1 MFASWHA
8 AARDAMAIM
17 LFFTASAHFT
27 AMRRDLVR
35 MAPPWVPWPSAMV
48 YFTGICEIAGA
59 LGLLVPGLA
68 RAAGICL
75 IVLFLALLPANI
87 HASKAGITLRGK
99 PATALLF
106 RIPVQFLFIAWAWW
120 STR

>member
-1 MFASWHA
+1 MFASWHT

-35 MAPPWVPWPSAMV
+35 MTPPWVPWPAAMV

-59 LGLLVPGLA
+59 VGLLVPGLD
-68 RAAGICL
+68 RAVGVCL

-106 RIPVQFLFIAWAWW
+106 RIPMQFLFIAWAWW